1 MKYLILVIIIAL
13 LWVLGPV
20 IGINSIVFFPNA
32 IAWITKFIL
41 PWIALYWLIRLVK
54 VQEKNRGIS

>member
-1 MKYLILVIIIAL
+1 MNQLKYLILTIIFAL
-13 LWVLGPV
+13 LWVLASA

-32 IAWITKFIL
+32 IAWTTKFIL

-54 VQEKNRGIS
+54 IQEKN